1 MNTPLEPRHVAYL
14 RSIPER
20 VTAEKMFG
28 MDNIVRALMC
38 ALLTG
43 GHVLLE
49 GNPGLGKTALAKAMA
64 KAMGIGGAG
73 VVGRIQFTPDLMPA
87 DITGTGV
94 PDYDQNGR
102 MEIKFRKGP
111 IFHQLLIADEINRA
125 TPKTQAAMLEAMGEG
140 QVTVMGETKPLRIPA
155 GVGRK
160 ADVLTPFMVL
170 ATQNP
175 IDQEG
180 TYDLPE
186 AQSDRFMMK
195 IRMQM
200 PDASVIEAIV
210 RKEISPPALSKPPE
224 PDMTQKEKGLAD
236 LHDAATAV
244 MSMELPPAVL
254 THIVNLIQATNG
266 RFDQVRGISPRRLK
280 DLQDWL
286 AGRVTYS
293 LGPRAAT
300 ALARGALAWSAVAL
314 VEPAKS
320 EVAAAESPRG
330 LAAVLVPVLRHRLRI
345 TEARDSRAATEVEQ
359 AEALDSFLRD
369 LAVRAAPDAANATA
383 AEGYDTRFQSFIET
397 ARRDIHL

>member
-1 MNTPLEPRHVAYL
+1 MDFPLEPRHVAYL
-14 RSIPER
+14 RSIPDR

-64 KAMGIGGAG
+64 KAMGIGGKG

-94 PDYDQNGR
+94 PEYDQNGR

-140 QVTVMGETKPLRIPA
+140 QVTVMGETKPLRNPA
-155 GVGRK
+155 SVGRK

-200 PDASVIEAIV
+200 PDAPVIEAII
-210 RKEISPPALSKPPE
+210 RKEISPLALSKPPE

-236 LHDAATAV
+236 LHDATTAV

-266 RFDQVRGISPRRLK
+266 RFDQVRGLSKPRMR

-286 AGRVTYS
+286 AGRITYP

-314 VEPAKS
+314 VEPAKA
-320 EVAAAESPRG
+320 EVAAAEAPRG

-345 TEARDSRAATEVEQ
+345 TEARDGRAATEGDE
-359 AEALDSFLRD
+359 AEALDAFLRD
-369 LAVRAAPDAANATA
+369 LAVRAAPDAGDATTA
-383 AEGYDTRFQSFIET
+383 AGYDTRFQGFIET
-397 ARRDIHL
+397 ARRDILL